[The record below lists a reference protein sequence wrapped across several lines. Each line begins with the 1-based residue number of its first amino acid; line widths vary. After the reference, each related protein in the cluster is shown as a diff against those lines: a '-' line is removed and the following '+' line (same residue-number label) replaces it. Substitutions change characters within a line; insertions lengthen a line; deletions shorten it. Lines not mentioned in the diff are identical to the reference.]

1 MMGFRKYVKNIW
13 EAVYTIALGMKITA
27 RYGVDPREEITEQY
41 PEDVWEPF
49 ERFRGFLHNDVPRC
63 ISCSMCAR
71 VCPVDCIELESFMG
85 PDKKRVLTR
94 FDIDIGRCMYCGL
107 CVEVCPT
114 KCLTHTAGYEG
125 RSSVSR
131 GELILNFVTEP
142 PEMPPPKEEE
152 KKEEEVKV
160 AGEGP
165 ADEDKAKEADTQGE
179 MVGASA
185 GSAPISPKSDPPDK
199 DGEGE

>member
-1 MMGFRKYVKNIW
+1 MSLKQYVKNIW

-27 RYGVDPREEITEQY
+27 RYGVDHREEITEKY
-41 PEDVWEPF
+41 PEETWEPF
-49 ERFRGFLHNDVPRC
+49 DRFRGFLHNDVPRC
-63 ISCSMCAR
+63 ISCSMCVR
-71 VCPVDCIELESFMG
+71 ICPVDCIELESFMG

-114 KCLTHTAGYEG
+114 KCLTHTEGYEG
-125 RSSVSR
+125 RSSFSR

-152 KKEEEVKV
+152 KKEVV
-160 AGEGP
+160 ATGEKP
-165 ADEDKAKEADTQGE
+165 ADAEKEQKADEKEE

-185 GSAPISPKSDPPDK
+185 GSAPVNPKTDPPDK
-199 DGEGE
+199 EGEGD

>member
-1 MMGFRKYVKNIW
+1 MSLKQYVKNIW

-41 PEDVWEPF
+41 PEEKWEPYD
-49 ERFRGFLHNDVPRC
+49 RFRGFLHNDVPRC

-71 VCPVDCIELESFMG
+71 ICPVDCIELESFMG

-107 CVEVCPT
+107 CTEVCPT
-114 KCLTHTAGYEG
+114 KCLTHTEGYEG
-125 RSSVSR
+125 KSSLSR
-131 GELILNFVTEP
+131 RELILNFVTEP

-152 KKEEEVKV
+152 ETREVEAAEEKPGVVEEKGEAEKE
-160 AGEGP
+160 
-165 ADEDKAKEADTQGE
+165 E

-185 GSAPISPKSDPPDK
+185 GSTPVNPKSDPPDK
-199 DGEGE
+199 EGENE